1 MKFFVKCI
9 AFILIIVLAMGLYDT
24 VRNGLLNGDGYH
36 PVTEQMKEVMGN

>member
-9 AFILIIVLAMGLYDT
+9 VIILIVVLAMGLYDT

-36 PVTEQMKEVMGN
+36 PVTEQMKEVMDN

>member
-1 MKFFVKCI
+1 MKFIVKCLVT
-9 AFILIIVLAMGLYDT
+9 ILIIVLAMGLYDT

>member
-9 AFILIIVLAMGLYDT
+9 AIILIIVLAMGLYDT
-24 VRNGLLNGDGYH
+24 GRNGPLNGDGYH